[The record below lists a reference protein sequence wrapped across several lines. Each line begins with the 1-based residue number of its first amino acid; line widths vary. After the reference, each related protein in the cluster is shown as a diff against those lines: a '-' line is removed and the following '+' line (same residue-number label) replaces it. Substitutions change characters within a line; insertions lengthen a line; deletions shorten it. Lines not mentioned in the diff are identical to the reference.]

1 MAEVHYQVRVE
12 KDHLRKLASAKPI
25 PAIAE
30 LIWNGLDADATRVDI
45 DLERGQISL
54 DAVNVR
60 DNGHG
65 IRHDEVEK
73 LFGKLG
79 GSWKAHGNRSKSK
92 SRILHGKEGKGRFK
106 ALAIGRVAD
115 WTSIYRDGDGKKYQF
130 KISIIRDNLVD
141 VRVSDPVQ
149 IDSNVST
156 GIHVRITELDHAYRS
171 LEPDQSV
178 QAFSEIFALY
188 LTDYRDASIYV
199 EGQKLDPE
207 SLIANRTT
215 WDLPPINDDGVEHA
229 VKLDLIEW
237 KSASER
243 WIFLC
248 GVEGFPFQRMMPTF
262 HTPGHQ
268 FSAYLKSDYVREV
281 QEQGLFDLADMN
293 GPLQAS
299 YSEAMERIKHFFKD
313 NDAEVSRNEIER
325 WKEEEIYP
333 YAEEPKTSVEV
344 AEQQL
349 FNIVALNVNR
359 QLTDFADLDK
369 RSKAFQLRM
378 LRHAIERG
386 PDELQHILKE
396 VLGLSTKK
404 LSELSK
410 LLEEADLANIIT
422 ASKLVS
428 DRMKFLTGLEALIYD
443 DETKRHLKERSQLH
457 RMIADNNTWIFGE
470 EFNLTVDDQSLT
482 EVLRKHRKFIG
493 DETIIDAPVKR
504 IDGKTGIVDLM
515 LSKSVPQNRADEREH
530 LIIELKRPTVTIG
543 AEEIMQVEKYAYT
556 VAADERFRHLNTRW
570 TFWAVSN
577 DLDAF
582 AQKKTRQK
590 DKPRG
595 LVSQTDDGMVEV
607 WVKSWSELLA
617 DCRGRMRFV
626 QEHLQANVDKEH
638 ALKYLRKTYD
648 KYLSNLIGANIEEAE
663 YEEADG
669 QRAGAMEV
677 DERV

>member
-1 MAEVHYQVRVE
+1 MAEVHYQVTVE
-12 KDHLRKLASAKPI
+12 KDHIRKLASAKPI

-30 LIWNGLDADATRVDI
+30 LVWNGLDADATRVD
-45 DLERGQISL
+45 LELEHGQIAL
-54 DAVNVR
+54 DAVTVR

-79 GSWKAHGNRSKSK
+79 GSWKAHGNRSKTK

-115 WTSIYRDGDGKKYQF
+115 WISIYRDSDGKKYRF
-130 KISIIRDNLVD
+130 KISIIRDDLVD
-141 VRVSDPVQ
+141 VRVSDPVPVDVN
-149 IDSNVST
+149 IST
-156 GIHVRITELDHAYRS
+156 GVEVRITELDRDYRS

-178 QAFSEIFALY
+178 QALSEIFALY
-188 LTDYRDASIYV
+188 LTDYSDASIYV
-199 EGQKLDPE
+199 ETEKLDPA
-207 SLIANRTT
+207 SLVAHKTT
-215 WDLPPINDDGVEHA
+215 FDLIPIVSNEKEYPA
-229 VKLDLIEW
+229 RLDLIEW

-248 GVEGFPFQRMMPTF
+248 GAEGFPFQRMTPTF

-268 FSAYLKSDYVREV
+268 FSAYLKSDYVREL
-281 QEQGLFDLADMN
+281 QEQGLIDLADMN
-293 GPLQAS
+293 APLQAS
-299 YSEAMERIKHFFKD
+299 YNDASDRIKQFFKEH
-313 NDAEVSRNEIER
+313 DADISRNEIER

-359 QLTDFADLDK
+359 QLSDFSDLDK

-422 ASKLVS
+422 ASRLVS

-443 DETKRHLKERSQLH
+443 NETKKHLKERSQLH

-482 EVLRKHRKFIG
+482 EVLKKHRKLIG
-493 DETIIDAPVKR
+493 DDIIIDAPVKR

-515 LSKSVPQNRADEREH
+515 LSKSIPQNRSDEREH
-530 LIIELKRPTVTIG
+530 LIIELKRPSVTVG

-556 VAADERFRHLNTRW
+556 VAADERFRHLKTRW
-570 TFWAVSN
+570 SFWVVSN

-582 AQKKTRQK
+582 AQVKTRQK

-595 LVSQTDDGMVEV
+595 QVSQTDDGMIEV

-626 QEHLQANVDKEH
+626 QENLQANVDKEH
-638 ALKYLRKTYD
+638 ALKYLRKTYE
-648 KYLSNLIGANIEEAE
+648 KYLSNLPDTDVDAEEDSETGAS
-663 YEEADG
+663 
-669 QRAGAMEV
+669 EV
-677 DERV
+677 PETESA